1 MKKPLVRTWPLAVL
15 ILAVVLWYWPAT
27 LMGRVPGEGMVSLG
41 DLPLFSFLGRAF
53 ESGRVPLWNELA
65 GFGSPVLAEGQLGVL
80 YPPHRLLFGCFEAS
94 TAFVI
99 SLVLHTVLAGSLTY
113 CCARGIGQSRSAS
126 LMAGLVFCGQ
136 GFFMART
143 DFVWASTTACWLPLA
158 VLATWKWMQEGRWVW
173 PVTLTGVLGLQLLA
187 GHFQVAFFTV
197 VIVLVISTILG
208 MRNVSEAPR
217 QSWSSAGRGG
227 LVLLAITSGI
237 VLAAAQLAPTA
248 ELLMRADLRGRGTA
262 YLQSHSLPPAH
273 LLVNHLAPGTLAGY
287 AAAEP
292 LTWVPFRSSSR
303 ESLCYVGLLPC
314 LLAIW
319 VLVACRHDRDVKLL
333 GGVLVLTLLFSMG
346 RFVPGSTWLLSL
358 PGFDWFSAPARW
370 SVASGLCWALLAGRG
385 LDQMP
390 HAVIQ
395 RWSGRLALTAP
406 VLVVVGLVVISL
418 TAVED
423 GGNTEK
429 LARVFSQFRSMLPGL
444 APLALNLAVLGLL
457 ACGALYGVL
466 SRRQRWIALAL
477 VWVAVDLG
485 WTGGLLRP
493 MSWEP
498 RVSPVEQS
506 PVLESLANHKQ
517 QRTAGSFGNS
527 PMRLGIANFTNDGT
541 ADINRFWENWVPP
554 HEHLWRKTLAT
565 IPSTTRWND
574 MAVRLQSSPG
584 HMDPDDIEFLRL
596 ANIRLLYGVFDSEQF
611 DRDFP
616 LRTSETIRD
625 EWLTRQYFGRFL
637 ASTFLPDSTW
647 SLWTLDDTVVSARAW
662 LFPVGAPPEAGT
674 DPRLYLRPPPARRHM
689 LDSQPAVPLTDIT
702 DRGETVVVRGN
713 ASSRSVLVLS
723 DLQYPG
729 WEAVLTTS
737 DKSSRVPIAPAF
749 GGWKSVEIP
758 GSGQFELTFSF
769 RPPIYRVG
777 ATVSLVALFVW
788 LILMATTTWY
798 HVRLMRRR
806 A

>member
-1 MKKPLVRTWPLAVL
+1 MKKTLVRTWPLAVL

-27 LMGRVPGEGMVSLG
+27 LMARVPGEGMVSLG

-80 YPPHRLLFGCFEAS
+80 YPPHRLLFGLFEAP

-113 CCARGIGQSRSAS
+113 CCARGLGQSRAAS
-126 LMAGLVFCGQ
+126 LMAGLIFCGQ

-158 VLATWKWMQEGRWVW
+158 VLATWRWMQDGGWVW
-173 PVTLTGVLGLQLLA
+173 PVTLAGVLGLQLLA
-187 GHFQVAFFTV
+187 GHFQVAFFTL
-197 VIVLVISTILG
+197 VIVLVITAILG
-208 MRNVSEAPR
+208 VRNVTTTPR
-217 QSWSSAGRGG
+217 QFWSSAGRGG

-273 LLVNHLAPGTLAGY
+273 LFVNHLAPGTLAGY

-292 LTWVPFRSSSR
+292 LAWVPFRSSSR
-303 ESLCYVGLLPC
+303 ESLCYVGLLPWM
-314 LLAIW
+314 LAIW
-319 VLVACRHDRDVKLL
+319 ALVACRQDRDVKLL
-333 GGVLVLTLLFSMG
+333 GGLLILTLLFSMG
-346 RFVPGSTWLLSL
+346 RFVPGSTWLLGL
-358 PGFDWFSAPARW
+358 PGFDWFPAPARW

-390 HAVIQ
+390 HATIQ
-395 RWSGRLALTAP
+395 RWSGRFGLAIP
-406 VLVVVGLVVISL
+406 ILVVAGLVVISL
-418 TAVED
+418 TAIEN
-423 GGNTEK
+423 GGTAGK
-429 LARVFSQFRSMLPGL
+429 LARVFSQFRTMLPGL
-444 APLALNLAVLGLL
+444 APLALNLAMLGLL

-466 SRRQRWIALAL
+466 SHRQRWLALAL

-485 WTGGLLRP
+485 WTGGLLRA
-493 MSWEP
+493 MTWEP
-498 RVSPVEQS
+498 RANPVEQS
-506 PVLESLANHKQ
+506 PVMASLANHPE

-527 PMRLGIANFTNDGT
+527 PMTVGIANFANDGT
-541 ADINRFWENWVPP
+541 ADINRFWDSWVPP

-565 IPSTTRWND
+565 IPSATRWND

-584 HMDPDDIEFLRL
+584 HMDRDDIEFLRL
-596 ANIRLLYGVFDSEQF
+596 ANIRWLYGVFDSERF
-611 DRDFP
+611 DKDFP
-616 LRTSETIRD
+616 LQASETIRD
-625 EWLTRQYFGRFL
+625 EWMTRQYFGSFL

-647 SLWTLDDTVVSARAW
+647 LLWKLDDKVVSARAW
-662 LFPVGAPPEAGT
+662 LFPIATPPEAGT

-689 LDSQPAVPLTDIT
+689 LDSQPAVPLTDLT
-702 DRGETVVVRGN
+702 DRGETVVIRGT
-713 ASSRSVLVLS
+713 ASSKSVLVLS
-723 DLQYPG
+723 DLEYPG
-729 WEAVLTTS
+729 WEAVLTIAGE
-737 DKSSRVPIAPAF
+737 SSRVPIAPAF

-758 GSGQFELTFSF
+758 APGQFELTFSF

-777 ATVSLVALFVW
+777 TTVSLAALFVW
-788 LILMATTTWY
+788 LILLVTTTWH
-798 HVRLMRRR
+798 HVRLTHRP